1 MTLEEVKQKV
11 YSLCKKIDLDINSNL
26 LPMFSESDQIFSE
39 GASIYVSNSKYYYV
53 IMERGK
59 INKKYESENLDDILY
74 PLFESITFS
83 LGCDYELKHRR
94 NNEDSRKQIWEKQ
107 LKLLGKIDVQFEE
120 NCKKEIESILEIAP
134 YRKLLD

>member
-1 MTLEEVKQKV
+1 MILEEVKQKV

-26 LPMFSESDQIFSE
+26 LPMFSESEHIFSE

-59 INKKYESENLDDILY
+59 INKKYERENLDDILY

-83 LGCDYELKHRR
+83 LACDYELKHRR
-94 NNEDSRKQIWEKQ
+94 DNEDSRKQIWEKQ
-107 LKLLGKIDVQFEE
+107 LKLLGKIDVHFEE
-120 NCKKEIESILEIAP
+120 NCEKEIKSILEIAP
-134 YRKLLD
+134 YSK

>member
-1 MTLEEVKQKV
+1 MILEEVMQRV
-11 YSLCKKIDLDINSNL
+11 YSLCEKIDLDINSNL
-26 LPMFSESDQIFSE
+26 IPLFSESDHIFSE

-83 LGCDYELKHRR
+83 LACDYELKHRR
-94 NNEDSRKQIWEKQ
+94 DDEDSRKQIWEKQ
-107 LKLLGKIDVQFEE
+107 LKLLGKIDARFEKKCE
-120 NCKKEIESILEIAP
+120 KEIKSILEIAP
-134 YRKLLD
+134 YRK